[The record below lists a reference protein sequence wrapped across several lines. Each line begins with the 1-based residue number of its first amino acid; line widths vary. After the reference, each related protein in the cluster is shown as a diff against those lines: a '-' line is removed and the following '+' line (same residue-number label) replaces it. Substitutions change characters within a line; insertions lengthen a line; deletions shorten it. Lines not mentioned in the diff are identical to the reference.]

1 MCSCCQEALLTVIG
15 NNTLTTPTAAP
26 VVLTVDR
33 PLTDMPADGCFD
45 LRIPKALLKNINPNP
60 VQLSD
65 GTTALD
71 MVTRCT
77 DPLRYD
83 SLVACSAENP
93 LRACL
98 LLRCNRRTQPAP
110 GHVLCKTC
118 LPPSSYAAP
127 AAPAPTGGAG
137 A

>member
-1 MCSCCQEALLTVIG
+1 MCTCCRDAVLTVIG
-15 NNTLTTPTAAP
+15 NNALGTPTESP

-33 PLTDMPADGCFD
+33 PLTDMAADHCFD
-45 LRIPKALLKNINPNP
+45 LRIPRALLKNTNPNP
-60 VQLSD
+60 VQISD
-65 GTTALD
+65 GTTTVD

-83 SLVACSAENP
+83 SLVACATENP

-118 LPPSSYAAP
+118 LPSSSYAAP
-127 AAPAPTGGAG
+127 ASGGTGA
-137 A
+137 